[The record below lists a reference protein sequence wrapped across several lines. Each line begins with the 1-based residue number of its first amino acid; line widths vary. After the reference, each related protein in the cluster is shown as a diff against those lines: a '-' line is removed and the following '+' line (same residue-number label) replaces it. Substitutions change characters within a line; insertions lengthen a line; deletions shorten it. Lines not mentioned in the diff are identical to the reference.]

1 MSQVPSHRTEL
12 DAFGEIQVPQ
22 EALWG
27 PQTQRSLQFFAI
39 SRDQMGAEMLRAF
52 ILIKSAAAEVNAAA
66 GRLPPDYARAIME
79 ACQEILA
86 GNHLDQFPVSVWQT
100 GSGTQFNMNVNEVLA
115 NRAIELL
122 GARRG
127 HKQLIHPNDHVNL
140 AQSSNDTFPSAMHIA
155 TVEMWHQRLRPVLQ
169 QYHRAL
175 RQKAQA
181 WAGLVKIGRTH
192 LQDAVPLT
200 LGQEFSGYAAQIAQ
214 DIIRLDQACEP
225 LYQLALGATA
235 VGTGVNCPPG
245 FSEEVIQKIALLTG
259 LPFIP
264 SANRFASLASH
275 DDLVAFSAALRTLA
289 VSVLKITADIAW
301 LSSGPRCGLGE
312 LELPANEPGSSIM
325 PGKVN
330 PTQCEALSM
339 VAVQV
344 MGLDAAVAIAG
355 SRGNFELNVYKP
367 LIIFNILKS
376 IELLSDSIAS
386 FVTHA
391 LSGLQPNR
399 EKIHSHVQN
408 SLMLVTA
415 LAPRLGYDRAAQI
428 AKEAHARSLSLR
440 QAAIESGLI
449 SAHDFDH
456 TIQALLDE
464 VAAQGLQQ
472 LAD

>member
-1 MSQVPSHRTEL
+1 MSKVPSHRTEL

-27 PQTQRSLQFFAI
+27 PQTQRSLQFFGI
-39 SRDQMGAEMLRAF
+39 SRDRMGSEMLRAF

-66 GRLPPDYARAIME
+66 GRLPPEYARAIVE

-127 HKQLIHPNDHVNL
+127 QKELIHPNDHVNL

-155 TVEMWHQRLRPVLQ
+155 TVEMWHRRLRPILK
-169 QYHRAL
+169 QYHGAL
-175 RQKAQA
+175 QQKAQA

-214 DIIRLDQACEP
+214 DIGRLDQACAP

-245 FSEEVIQKIALLTG
+245 FSEEVIQKIALVTG

-289 VSVLKITADIAW
+289 VSVLKITTDIAW

-386 FVTHA
+386 FVAHA

-449 SAHDFDH
+449 SATDFDE

-464 VAAQGLQQ
+464 VAAQSLQQ